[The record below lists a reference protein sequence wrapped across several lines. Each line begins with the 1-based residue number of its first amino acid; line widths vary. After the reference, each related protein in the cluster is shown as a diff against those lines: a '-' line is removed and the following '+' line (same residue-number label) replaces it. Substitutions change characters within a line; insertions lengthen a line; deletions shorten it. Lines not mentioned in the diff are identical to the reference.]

1 MAKFLQVA
9 FKKEMIKVN
18 ENGKDVWY
26 EADAKAKGY
35 AKSAFKEG
43 DEVELVKEQRDGKD
57 FVTQV
62 RRPGGSAGQS
72 APVSNNQATT
82 APQAAPAPKPT
93 WNGGGKSPE
102 ESEKITRLSVM
113 STAANA
119 AQILTGQIT
128 DPVVLG
134 DVVVGLYNK
143 FLAEIKK

>member
-1 MAKFLQVA
+1 MKRLAILIPALLLLASQCH
-9 FKKEMIKVN
+9 
-18 ENGKDVWY
+18 
-26 EADAKAKGY
+26 ADTTASKP
-35 AKSAFKEG
+35 SS
-43 DEVELVKEQRDGKD
+43 VELTVYNQNFALVKEQRDGKD